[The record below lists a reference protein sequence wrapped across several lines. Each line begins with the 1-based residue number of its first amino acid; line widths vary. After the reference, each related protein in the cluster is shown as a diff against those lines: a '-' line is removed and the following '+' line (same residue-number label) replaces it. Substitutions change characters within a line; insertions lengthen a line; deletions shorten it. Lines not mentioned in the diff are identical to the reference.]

1 MSPIT
6 NVNGRL
12 LRRALTTVGVT
23 MLLLSGAAPAAA
35 QQWVAAWGSSMQSVS
50 PTTWTVTNATV
61 RLIARST
68 IAGTEIRVRLEN
80 TFGDTPLTIG
90 AASVGFQRNG
100 SALVVGSSRPLRFDG
115 SPSVTIPAGAF
126 VVTDAVPLTV
136 EAEQRLAISLHLPN
150 ADVRSSAHS
159 NGLTTSYV
167 TAPGAGDRTDTED
180 GAPFTE
186 TTTSM
191 HWLSAVEVFSS
202 SARGAIVAFGDSIT
216 DGSCATV
223 DGYDRWEDVLYAR
236 LRETSGAAQLA
247 MVNAGIGGNTAIRV
261 PPVGSIPG
269 VERLQRDVLSLAG
282 VTHLV
287 LFLGTNDLRR
297 DATAEQV
304 IAGLEEIVGRAKAR
318 GLSVIGATIIP
329 RNPEPRGFPANLGF
343 GAARNAERHTINEWI
358 RSNDDLDGVLDFD
371 EVLQDAVNVDL
382 INPVYDCDGIHPNVL
397 GYAALGRAIELAAFD
412 LTP

>member
-1 MSPIT
+1 MVVGGRGVLVLGPRRHR
-6 NVNGRL
+6 GLRRFDHRRL
-12 LRRALTTVGVT
+12 LR
-23 MLLLSGAAPAAA
+23 
-35 QQWVAAWGSSMQSVS
+35 
-50 PTTWTVTNATV
+50 
-61 RLIARST
+61 
-68 IAGTEIRVRLEN
+68 
-80 TFGDTPLTIG
+80 
-90 AASVGFQRNG
+90 NG
-100 SALVVGSSRPLRFDG
+100 RRIRPLG
-115 SPSVTIPAGAF
+115 GC
-126 VVTDAVPLTV
+126 PLRPT
-136 EAEQRLAISLHLPN
+136 
-150 ADVRSSAHS
+150 
-159 NGLTTSYV
+159 
-167 TAPGAGDRTDTED
+167 AGDLRRRTAGD
-180 GAPFTE
+180 GE
-186 TTTSM
+186 RRY
-191 HWLSAVEVFSS
+191 
-202 SARGAIVAFGDSIT
+202 RGQHGDP
-216 DGSCATV
+216 
-223 DGYDRWEDVLYAR
+223 
-236 LRETSGAAQLA
+236 
-247 MVNAGIGGNTAIRV
+247 V